1 MIKSLRDQTIYLK
14 IMENTITEQNFEQE
28 VLQSNIPVLIDL
40 WAVWCGP
47 CRILSPIVEEIAK
60 AYEGKIKV
68 GKINVDENPDITRRY
83 DVVSIPTL
91 ILFKNGQMVSHM
103 VGVQPKSFIESEI
116 NKHLN

>member
-1 MIKSLRDQTIYLK
+1 
-14 IMENTITEQNFEQE
+14 MEYTITEANFEQE
-28 VLQSNIPVLIDL
+28 VLKSDKPVLIDL

-47 CRILSPIVEEIAK
+47 CKILSPIVEQIANE
-60 AYEGKIKV
+60 YEGKIKV

-91 ILFKNGQMVSHM
+91 IMFKNGQMVSHM

-116 NKHLN
+116 NKNL